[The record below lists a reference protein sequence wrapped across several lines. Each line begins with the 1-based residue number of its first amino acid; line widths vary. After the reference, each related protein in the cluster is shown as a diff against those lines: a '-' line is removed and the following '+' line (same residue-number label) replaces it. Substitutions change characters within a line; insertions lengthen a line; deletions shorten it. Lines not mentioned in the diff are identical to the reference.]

1 MQITSKAILGD
12 AVAAFAAVA
21 ACGVLQSCAAG
32 GAGFVP
38 SAEALFPLSRVR
50 LTGGPLQWQ
59 QEQNRKY
66 LLRLEPDRMLSR
78 FRSEAGLKPK
88 AAQYGGWESPRHLL
102 DLPGAILGFYMAGAA
117 MTVEATGDA
126 ELKRRLEYVV
136 DELEAV
142 QNAYGDGYALAI
154 KGRQGLFDEIASGK
168 IDLVYSPKSQYGY
181 MVNGHFAPVYTLNK
195 LLIGLYRVHVAT
207 GSEKARRVF
216 LRLSDWFGGKVVDRL
231 SDAQLQ
237 KLLDCESGSMPET
250 YVEAFLMTGDEKY
263 RRWARRLCHER
274 ALAPLA
280 DGRLSHL
287 DFHHGNNEI
296 PKYTGFE
303 RVYRVTGEER
313 LHKAI
318 SNAWRAFSG
327 LHSWAN
333 GGNTLGEHLF
343 PEAMFKEKLF
353 LDGGPES
360 CNSVNML
367 RQTEALFQTEPSPDK
382 IDFYERVL
390 FDHLLST
397 HDPVLGRAIYYTPVK
412 PGASRT
418 YSDEFDS
425 MWCCTGTGFEAPGK
439 YAQMVFTHAPDDSAV
454 TVQLFA
460 PATLDWRE
468 RGVKLRQDT
477 AFPYGE
483 TSCIKVDAVGADAA
497 FTVKV
502 RRPAWAG
509 EGFAVYVNGERQTR
523 AGAGCVEI
531 ARRWKAGDRIEVE
544 FPMSLRAER
553 LRGSKEYIA
562 FYYGPTLLVGDCG
575 SGGMKPGDY
584 IARPASSPTSSW
596 KRDGRVPMPTVPPGA
611 FADPASC
618 LERTACGAI
627 AFRLV
632 GSEIILKPIY
642 DLHFSHYHT
651 YFRML
656 SEEEER
662 AFAEAAAKEA
672 GLSSRATDS
681 VKIGDEG
688 SEKAHGLAGVKTA
701 SGAGLYGKYG
711 DYRWR
716 HALPGGS
723 FSYRLAVGGKP
734 GGRTLVA
741 EYYKREFGNRAF
753 DVQVDGVTI
762 HTEKLKDYGRHGFRF
777 VEMPVPEELLKGK
790 KTVEVKLAAKPGNM
804 AGGLFGLWLVP

>member
-117 MTVEATGDA
+117 MTVEATGDE
-126 ELKRRLEYVV
+126 ELKRRLEYIV

-303 RVYRVTGEER
+303 RVYRFTGEEGCTR
-313 LHKAI
+313 
-318 SNAWRAFSG
+318 R
-327 LHSWAN
+327 
-333 GGNTLGEHLF
+333 
-343 PEAMFKEKLF
+343 
-353 LDGGPES
+353 
-360 CNSVNML
+360 
-367 RQTEALFQTEPSPDK
+367 FQTHGARSPAC
-382 IDFYERVL
+382 IRGRTAETRWASIFSPRRCSRRSSS
-390 FDHLLST
+390 ST
-397 HDPVLGRAIYYTPVK
+397 AAR
-412 PGASRT
+412 S
-418 YSDEFDS
+418 
-425 MWCCTGTGFEAPGK
+425 
-439 YAQMVFTHAPDDSAV
+439 
-454 TVQLFA
+454 
-460 PATLDWRE
+460 PAT
-468 RGVKLRQDT
+468 
-477 AFPYGE
+477 P
-483 TSCIKVDAVGADAA
+483 
-497 FTVKV
+497 
-502 RRPAWAG
+502 
-509 EGFAVYVNGERQTR
+509 
-523 AGAGCVEI
+523 
-531 ARRWKAGDRIEVE
+531 
-544 FPMSLRAER
+544 
-553 LRGSKEYIA
+553 
-562 FYYGPTLLVGDCG
+562 
-575 SGGMKPGDY
+575 
-584 IARPASSPTSSW
+584 
-596 KRDGRVPMPTVPPGA
+596 
-611 FADPASC
+611 
-618 LERTACGAI
+618 
-627 AFRLV
+627 
-632 GSEIILKPIY
+632 
-642 DLHFSHYHT
+642 
-651 YFRML
+651 
-656 SEEEER
+656 
-662 AFAEAAAKEA
+662 
-672 GLSSRATDS
+672 
-681 VKIGDEG
+681 
-688 SEKAHGLAGVKTA
+688 
-701 SGAGLYGKYG
+701 
-711 DYRWR
+711 
-716 HALPGGS
+716 
-723 FSYRLAVGGKP
+723 
-734 GGRTLVA
+734 
-741 EYYKREFGNRAF
+741 
-753 DVQVDGVTI
+753 
-762 HTEKLKDYGRHGFRF
+762 
-777 VEMPVPEELLKGK
+777 
-790 KTVEVKLAAKPGNM
+790 
-804 AGGLFGLWLVP
+804 